1 VTDRAYSLAVLISGN
16 GSNLQAIIDG
26 CAEGRIDATIRCVIS
41 NVADAYGLQRARQAG
56 IPTEIL
62 AHGEYPDRL
71 LYDAKLARL
80 LDGYD
85 VDLIVLAGFMRILG
99 VKFINSYDHRII
111 NLHPSLLPR
120 HKGLDT
126 HAHVLRAGDKMH
138 GASVHFVTADLDSGP
153 VISQASTPVE
163 ADDTAQTLQY
173 KIHGLEH
180 EILPRVVGWFAQHR
194 VELVDGQVLL
204 DGSVIEQPVFP

>member
-1 VTDRAYSLAVLISGN
+1 MTDRTFSLAVLISGN

-26 CAEGRIDATIRCVIS
+26 CADGQIDATIHCVIS
-41 NVADAYGLQRARQAG
+41 NVADAYGLQRARLAG
-56 IPTEIL
+56 IPTHSL
-62 AHGEYPDRL
+62 AHGDYPDRS
-71 LYDAKLARL
+71 LYDAELARL
-80 LDGYD
+80 LDGYG
-85 VDLIVLAGFMRILG
+85 VQLIVLAGFMRILG
-99 VKFINSYDHRII
+99 APFINKYAHRII

-126 HAHVLRAGDKMH
+126 HARVLEAGDKVH

-153 VISQASTPVE
+153 VISQASIPVE
-163 ADDTAQTLQY
+163 ADDTAETLQY

-204 DGSVIEQPVFP
+204 DGSVIEQAVSP

>member
-1 VTDRAYSLAVLISGN
+1 MTDRAYSLAVLISGN
-16 GSNLQAIIDG
+16 GSNLQAIIDR
-26 CAEGRIDATIRCVIS
+26 CADGRIDATIRCVIS

-62 AHGEYPDRL
+62 AHGDYPDRL

>member
-16 GSNLQAIIDG
+16 GSNLQAIING

-138 GASVHFVTADLDSGP
+138 GASVHFVTTDLDSGP

-163 ADDTAQTLQY
+163 TDDTAHTLQY